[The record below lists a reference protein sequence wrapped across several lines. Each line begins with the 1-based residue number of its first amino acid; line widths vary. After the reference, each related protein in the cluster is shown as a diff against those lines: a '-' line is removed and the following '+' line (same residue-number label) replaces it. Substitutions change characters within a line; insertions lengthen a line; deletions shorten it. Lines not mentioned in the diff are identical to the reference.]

1 VTGCWSSRTRSGTS
15 ISKGISALIINSHFT
30 RFILGVRSSKIDRRG
45 VFAEVT
51 IPARRKVVEYAG
63 EKVTMRTAAARV
75 RRILFAKSP
84 ARRSRRVYLAR
95 LNRRY
100 AIDGSVGGSGAEFI
114 NHSCDPNLYA
124 RKSSGRIDLYS
135 RRPIRK
141 GQELTLDYRFGPSS
155 APIAC
160 HCGSPKCRGTIN
172 RFK

>member
-1 VTGCWSSRTRSGTS
+1 LPE
-15 ISKGISALIINSHFT
+15 ISPLIIDSRFT
-30 RFILGVRSSKIDRRG
+30 PFVLSVRSSRIDRRG

-63 EKVTMRTAAARV
+63 EKVTMRTAISRV
-75 RRILFAKSP
+75 RRILFAKGV
-84 ARRSRRVYLAR
+84 ARSSQRVYMAQ

-124 RKSSGRIDLYS
+124 RKSSGRIDLFS
-135 RRPIRK
+135 KRLIRK

-155 APIAC
+155 MPMAC
-160 HCGSPKCRGTIN
+160 HCGSRKCRGTIN
-172 RFK
+172 PRK